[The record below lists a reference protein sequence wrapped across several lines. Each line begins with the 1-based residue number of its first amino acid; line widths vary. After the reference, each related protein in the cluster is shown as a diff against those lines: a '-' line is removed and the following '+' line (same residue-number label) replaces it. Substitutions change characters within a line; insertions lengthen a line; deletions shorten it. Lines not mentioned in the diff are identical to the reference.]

1 MVLSLGIEPR
11 LAEPL
16 CLKCTRWIR
25 LWQRTLGVELEWR
38 LEGRALGENP
48 VVQVAVA
55 CGCPRR
61 GLGEVRCCRS
71 PAGPFEVTTRLA
83 SPPCNDAGEAKEAAR
98 PRGRGGHVFVVH
110 GRIESVVHDY
120 ALIPTSSSF
129 SVRGYWKPVLRGSP
143 EALKPRGWPRSGYA
157 QARGRKDI
165 WFINVGGRYSA
176 GISAIVDRAVRA
188 LGEIAAGRPT
198 PGRNRTKP
206 VVALPVLGIAGGGLG
221 SERGEVL
228 RTLLAGMAKA
238 AEDLDLDIAV
248 VTPDASVYG
257 AAQHVRRVTGTW
269 PLPDEQLREAR
280 VLGEL
285 ARKGDLALFMGA
297 GVSIPAGLPTWGQL
311 LEKLAKAGRIP
322 IDEGFRRLTA
332 LDQAQYLSAER
343 DGIGKALASIISA
356 ARVPSLSHTFL
367 ASLGCREAVTTNY
380 DRLYEKAVRMQRGR
394 GNVATIM
401 PWEPPQAGKPWILKM
416 HGDVKDPGSI
426 VLTRQQFVRY
436 DAETRPA
443 GSIAADLVADST
455 RPLRG
460 RLPQ

>member
-1 MVLSLGIEPR
+1 MSGL
-11 LAEPL
+11 
-16 CLKCTRWIR
+16 
-25 LWQRTLGVELEWR
+25 LEAR
-38 LEGRALGENP
+38 S
-48 VVQVAVA
+48 
-55 CGCPRR
+55 CG
-61 GLGEVRCCRS
+61 
-71 PAGPFEVTTRLA
+71 F
-83 SPPCNDAGEAKEAAR
+83 
-98 PRGRGGHVFVVH
+98 
-110 GRIESVVHDY
+110 
-120 ALIPTSSSF
+120 
-129 SVRGYWKPVLRGSP
+129 LR

-176 GISAIVDRAVRA
+176 GISAIVDRAVGA
-188 LGEIAAGRPT
+188 LGEIAAGSPT

-206 VVALPVLGIAGGGLG
+206 VVALPVLGIAGGGLD

-238 AEDLDLDIAV
+238 AENLDLDIAV
-248 VTPDASVYG
+248 VTPDVAVYG

-269 PLPDEQLREAR
+269 PLPDEQLSEAR

-285 ARKGDLALFMGA
+285 ARKGDLALFLGA

-311 LEKLAKAGRIP
+311 LEKLAKKSEIP

-332 LDQAQYLSAER
+332 LDQAQYLSAEH
-343 DGIGKALASIISA
+343 DGIGKALANIISA

-394 GNVATIM
+394 GNVASIM

-443 GSIAADLVADST
+443 GASLQTLLLTRHVLFVGASLNDDNVVRLATRWISTDRNTASVAQSERSST
-455 RPLRG
+455 STTTRSG
-460 RLPQ
+460 DASGGDN